1 MWEDVLMG
9 KNWQGTLV
17 NKRKN
22 GDFYYEEMTIV
33 PVFNELNIIT
43 NYVAIKRDVTAVKKS
58 QEEILKSETKYRQI
72 FENATEGI
80 IMLNYETILFANPA
94 FEQLTGYS
102 NFQVNNRKFIDMI
115 FDADKET
122 VFKLTHTKDK
132 NFLHQKHDV
141 RLVDTNN
148 NIKWVN
154 INANKVNWDNKIMIL
169 LFISN
174 ITGRKKAEEALEE
187 ERTFLAERVIER
199 TEELS
204 ALNAELSKAVRAK
217 DEFLANMSHELR
229 TPLNAILGLSE
240 ILQYQLQGNINEKQ
254 QKSFKT
260 INESG
265 QHLLSLINDILDLSK
280 IEAGKLDLLKE
291 NVLIDPICVSS
302 LRFISETANKKSIK
316 VHYDHSDK
324 NLQVW
329 ADTRRLRQILINLLS
344 NAVKFTPAGK
354 EIGLTV
360 TPSQDKHTILFEVWD
375 NGIGIP
381 ERDMKSLFK
390 PFVQLD
396 SALSREFE
404 GSGLGLSLVAKMVE
418 LHGGSIEVQS
428 QLGEGSRFI
437 VAMPSKNPDIIEYE
451 EDLDYDISCMQD
463 RTVIV
468 ITESQS
474 DYNVISNVLHERTA
488 HIYRFDDDSKGIN
501 DVMEIQP
508 HLIIIDSTIK
518 HRSAWEI
525 MAILK
530 NDFRTKDI
538 KIIMASMGKELEK
551 ASVVGADAFIGKP
564 ITANKVRKALCETY
578 GVQFMDAFQNDK
590 DKQFTILLAE
600 DNEANIETIE
610 AFLTMNKY
618 KIIVARNG
626 QEAIEWVHE
635 HRPDLIL
642 MDIQM
647 PKMNGFEAIEFLKT
661 SDEFRDIPIIALTA
675 LAMPGDRKKILDAG
689 ANDYLSKPIS
699 MIVLIERIQSYLKSR

>member
-1 MWEDVLMG
+1 
-9 KNWQGTLV
+9 
-17 NKRKN
+17 
-22 GDFYYEEMTIV
+22 
-33 PVFNELNIIT
+33 
-43 NYVAIKRDVTAVKKS
+43 
-58 QEEILKSETKYRQI
+58 
-72 FENATEGI
+72 
-80 IMLNYETILFANPA
+80 
-94 FEQLTGYS
+94 
-102 NFQVNNRKFIDMI
+102 
-115 FDADKET
+115 
-122 VFKLTHTKDK
+122 
-132 NFLHQKHDV
+132 
-141 RLVDTNN
+141 
-148 NIKWVN
+148 
-154 INANKVNWDNKIMIL
+154 
-169 LFISN
+169 
-174 ITGRKKAEEALEE
+174 
-187 ERTFLAERVIER
+187 
-199 TEELS
+199 
-204 ALNAELSKAVRAK
+204 
-217 DEFLANMSHELR
+217 
-229 TPLNAILGLSE
+229 
-240 ILQYQLQGNINEKQ
+240 
-254 QKSFKT
+254 
-260 INESG
+260 
-265 QHLLSLINDILDLSK
+265 
-280 IEAGKLDLLKE
+280 
-291 NVLIDPICVSS
+291 
-302 LRFISETANKKSIK
+302 
-316 VHYDHSDK
+316 
-324 NLQVW
+324 
-329 ADTRRLRQILINLLS
+329 
-344 NAVKFTPAGK
+344 
-354 EIGLTV
+354 
-360 TPSQDKHTILFEVWD
+360 
-375 NGIGIP
+375 
-381 ERDMKSLFK
+381 MKSLFK

-578 GVQFMDAFQNDK
+578 GVQFMDA
-590 DKQFTILLAE
+590 
-600 DNEANIETIE
+600 
-610 AFLTMNKY
+610 
-618 KIIVARNG
+618 RNG